1 MAKRDNDLEFSVNA
15 AFDDERAVIDKV
27 PLYLVNGSLGAGKT
41 SVLEFLL
48 QQSDYKGSRVIENE
62 YANENVDGYRLE
74 GLAEMVTTLAGDCV
88 CCSSKHA
95 LTRML
100 LDFCRNSPAPVFIEA
115 TGVARTMNLV
125 EKLINAQI
133 FNKYEL
139 MQSFYVIDAHEILRG
154 IEPVHEVELQAADV
168 ILVTKEDL
176 LNDSERAEYDIKCRA
191 LPYAKVFSAPHGQFD
206 LSKITTPSGLLA
218 FFDTYDG
225 ELAVPDNPT
234 YAVLDVSGMKI
245 TATTLEKIWPELFEV
260 YSLRRMKG
268 CFINDDGVRQHLE
281 ATEQQIQI
289 TNAGTEEVAKI
300 VLIGERADEIT
311 REALAAQ
318 LVMFE

>member
-1 MAKRDNDLEFSVNA
+1 M
-15 AFDDERAVIDKV
+15 
-27 PLYLVNGSLGAGKT
+27 
-41 SVLEFLL
+41 
-48 QQSDYKGSRVIENE
+48 
-62 YANENVDGYRLE
+62 
-74 GLAEMVTTLAGDCV
+74 
-88 CCSSKHA
+88 
-95 LTRML
+95 
-100 LDFCRNSPAPVFIEA
+100 
-115 TGVARTMNLV
+115 
-125 EKLINAQI
+125 
-133 FNKYEL
+133 
-139 MQSFYVIDAHEILRG
+139 
-154 IEPVHEVELQAADV
+154 